1 MNIVGAHMLY
11 LVAYNILKLP
21 VKSRVVLPAMQATPL
36 RFLGREDPLE
46 KGQRTHSSTLGLP
59 WWLRP

>member
-11 LVAYNILKLP
+11 LVAYNILKQP
-21 VKSRVVLPAMQATPL
+21 VKSRVVLPAMQASPL

-46 KGQRTHSSTLGLP
+46 KG
-59 WWLRP
+59 